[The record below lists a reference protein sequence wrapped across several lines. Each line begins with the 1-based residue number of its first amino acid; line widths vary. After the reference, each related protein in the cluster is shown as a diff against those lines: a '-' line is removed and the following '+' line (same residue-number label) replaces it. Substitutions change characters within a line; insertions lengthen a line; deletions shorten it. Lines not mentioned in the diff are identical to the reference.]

1 MLKPPT
7 GEPCAGEPHA
17 RFGGR
22 GESIL
27 FPTPIIPPALLVV
40 ADLMHL
46 DLTFQTVFVPQPQ
59 KSEFQPMS
67 IWNSEWCEPK
77 GSQRIPSSSESNGRS
92 ENEAG
97 SKEISGTAGDLGES
111 PKCKFTLFGIE
122 MIEKKV
128 KKSGNTGRVY
138 LPPNWVGKRVRI
150 IRID

>member
-1 MLKPPT
+1 
-7 GEPCAGEPHA
+7 
-17 RFGGR
+17 
-22 GESIL
+22 
-27 FPTPIIPPALLVV
+27 VV

-77 GSQRIPSSSESNGRS
+77 GNQRIPSSSESNGRS